1 MNTNM
6 YPFQCEYA
14 SYRFPQ
20 KPSTITDEDGKAMT
34 ALMGPRKIK
43 QNILH
48 FYLSAHSVATPGATD
63 SGNELARLARL
74 EPVEFLTRY
83 EAYCINGEDNSG
95 FENGLVLSAFLA
107 ELHEAADQP
116 VSALVVNPTATFVDA
131 LSRASLP
138 TGCKVT
144 IWTSGDEVAKIYR
157 LEEKLQK
164 FEISS
169 LEELSREQSRQN
181 PHEVHALYTL
191 FFVTDNLRKQVEDTL
206 RKMYSSQFETGAR
219 LHLIIPTHYF
229 TKGIRAYLCKD
240 LPLEHVLV
248 IEHDATAS
256 QRSVK
261 AVLTFGRESDTIS
274 LQRADLSP
282 RKAHLVTSANLPISL
297 EDLRCSTKTLHQLY
311 DDLNRVSILP
321 NPRKELPRYAVSH
334 WVKLVY
340 RTESRPNN
348 KFRVVANYKGVGT
361 KEQQRKNL
369 SGQGVYLNDKR
380 YTSEDMKKEKE
391 IEPYLEELI
400 WSDDVCEMIKS
411 DLDAN
416 MNPNEL
422 DFGTLWYLDREGLK
436 KVDGYHDYAC
446 EQRFLALAANPQL
459 ALYSWSPN
467 NSEVSLQDALAE
479 YATNQNLSSREQST
493 FLSQLRLIA
502 DRAWQEIKWDRTPV
516 QKLLAEREAKQEP
529 RGQMREQSVLRA
541 IEEPCLVRL
550 EKYLEEQQDP
560 MLNAI
565 ITLKLHLGL
574 SSSVLGALTLGDIIE
589 SVQHMDF
596 KAVRITKQLPASG
609 TIPESFVSVSKKR
622 VIPIPKAAT
631 PAVMDYLREAKKLA
645 VAEEVKDP
653 NLLPLFHMPNSPRTP
668 LTKNKINKMVRQAK
682 EALKIEELTHLIPN
696 GNALVE
702 EDLNKYDG
710 DIFRAFYDI
719 RVRNVSL
726 FKDDAHYLYGTAL
739 KSVSCNHYRDYLHP
753 CTQLS
758 LHQIQNRCAQLQAT
772 DTAEVDPIPREI
784 KLARGLKKSVNVNT
798 SNLRTET
805 TITLDIPSDT
815 NLDLLS
821 VSVKCRYGMDVTA
834 TLVPNTDNN
843 KRRTTK

>member
-1 MNTNM
+1 MTTNTAM
-6 YPFQCEYA
+6 YPFKCEHV
-14 SYRFPQ
+14 SYDFPQ
-20 KPSTITDEDGKAMT
+20 MQSTITDENGKAMT

-43 QNILH
+43 QSILH
-48 FYLSAHSVATPGATD
+48 FYLSAHGAIAPGAAS
-63 SGNELARLARL
+63 SGNELERLARL
-74 EPVEFLTRY
+74 NPVEFLARY
-83 EAYCINGEDNSG
+83 EAFCINGEDNSG

-107 ELHEAADQP
+107 ELRQSSVRPAR
-116 VSALVVNPTATFVDA
+116 ALIVNPPATFVDA
-131 LSRASLP
+131 LRKAPFSSEY
-138 TGCKVT
+138 KVT
-144 IWTSGDEVAKIYR
+144 ICTSCDEVAQIYQ
-157 LEEKLQK
+157 LDESLQG
-164 FEISS
+164 FEITS
-169 LEELSREQSRQN
+169 LGKLSPKQLA
-181 PHEVHALYTL
+181 PYTL
-191 FFVTDNLRKQVEDTL
+191 FFATDNLRKNLVDTL
-206 RKMYSSQFETGAR
+206 RKMYPAESKTSFR

-229 TKGIRAYLCKD
+229 VKDLRDYLCKQ

-248 IEHDATAS
+248 VDKDATAS
-256 QRSVK
+256 QCNVK
-261 AVLTFGRESDTIS
+261 AALTFGEKSDQIS
-274 LQRADLSP
+274 LQRANLSP
-282 RKAHLVTSANLPISL
+282 RKAHLVTSSNIAISL
-297 EDLRCSTKTLHQLY
+297 EDLRRSSKTLHQLY
-311 DDLNRVSILP
+311 DDLNRAPILP
-321 NPRKELPRYAVSH
+321 NPRKELPRYVVSCRAQ
-334 WVKLVY
+334 LVY
-340 RTESRPNN
+340 RTEHRPNN
-348 KFRVVANYKGVGT
+348 KFRVVANYKGVGS

-369 SGQGVYLNDKR
+369 SGQGIYLNKKP
-380 YTSEDMKKEKE
+380 YTSTEMAKEKE
-391 IEPYLEELI
+391 IEPYLEDLI
-400 WSDDVCEMIKS
+400 WSDDVRKTIKS

-653 NLLPLFHMPNSPRTP
+653 DLLPLFHMPNSPRTP